1 MMRPQIQTVGRMA
14 RPSTRLAS
22 AARSHI
28 ANAAPKASTRSLVTA
43 TRSVPGAYP
52 AFASSASSSSSSS
65 RYRSFSTTRIQHGEV
80 IITVP
85 QMAESI
91 TEGTVASLGK
101 QVGDRVEADEEVASI
116 ETDKIDVAVNAPE
129 DGTILEFFVAEGDT
143 VEVGQKLARIETGGA
158 SAEGGSSKKEEAK
171 PDKTDDK
178 KPEPAAPAQE
188 QKKEPEAPAAAPK
201 QETKLAP
208 KPAPKAAEQ
217 QQQQQQQPQVPF
229 GSTGAFS
236 RGERTEK
243 LSRMRKTIASKL
255 KQSQNATASLTTINE
270 VDMSAL
276 MAWRAQNKDAVMKRH
291 GVRLGYMGAFTKATC
306 LAAQQVP
313 QLNAAIDTD
322 REIVTYRDYV
332 DISIAVSA
340 PKGLVTPVLRNVDA
354 LDIIGIERG
363 VAELAAKARDG
374 KLAMAD
380 LEGGNFSISNPGV
393 FGSMFGT
400 PVINYPQAAV
410 FNMNG
415 IKDRPVVVDGKLEIR
430 PMMYIT
436 VTYDHRLIDGRE
448 AVTFLNL
455 VKSYIEDPARL
466 LLA

>member
-22 AARSHI
+22 AARSRI
-28 ANAAPKASTRSLVTA
+28 ANAAAPTSSTRSLVTA

-52 AFASSASSSSSSS
+52 AFAISSSSS

-129 DGTILEFFVAEGDT
+129 DGTILELFVAEGDT

-158 SAEGGSSKKEEAK
+158 PAAEKPAKDDKK
-171 PDKTDDK
+171 PDDK

-188 QKKEPEAPAAAPK
+188 QKKDEPESPAAPAAPK
-201 QETKLAP
+201 QETKPAPP
-208 KPAPKAAEQ
+208 KPAAPAQ
-217 QQQQQQQPQVPF
+217 QQQQQQQQTQEAPVPF
-229 GSTGAFS
+229 GASGAFS
-236 RGERTEK
+236 RGERVEK
-243 LSRMRKTIASKL
+243 LSRMRKTIATKL
-255 KQSQNATASLTTINE
+255 KQSQNATASLTTVNE

-291 GVRLGYMGAFTKATC
+291 GVRLGYMGAFTKAAC
-306 LAAQQVP
+306 LAAQRVP
-313 QLNAAIDTD
+313 QLNASIDTD
-322 REIVTYRDYV
+322 KEVVTYRDYV
-332 DISIAVSA
+332 DVSIAVSG

-380 LEGGNFSISNPGV
+380 LEGGNFSISNPGI

-455 VKSYIEDPARL
+455 VKSYIEDPASL